1 MSTREPVGSSTV
13 TSTVPVRP
21 RPEQIALG
29 RPDGQCAA
37 RVRDLG
43 LVGRLYVQVL
53 LRVAGPDLDD
63 RVEAVA
69 RGELDG
75 TGLHARRDRD
85 RFGSVERRHG
95 CPVLLGLGDVPA
107 GGTWCG

>member
-1 MSTREPVGSSTV
+1 MREPVGSSTV

-21 RPEQIALG
+21 DEVALLG
-29 RPDGQCAA
+29 RPDGQDAA

-43 LVGRLYVQVL
+43 LLGRPHVLVL
-53 LRVAGPDLDD
+53 LRVAGPHLDD
-63 RVEAVA
+63 GVEAVA
-69 RGELDG
+69 RGEPDG
-75 TGLHARRDRD
+75 TGVHVRGDRD

-95 CPVLLGLGDVPA
+95 CPVLLGPWGVPA